1 MKPIVALARE
11 IAGLFVDDGALAL
24 CILAVVG
31 VSAAMAQLGAPPLAT
46 GATLL
51 FGCVVLLAES
61 VRRASRR

>member
-1 MKPIVALARE
+1 MKLIVGLARE
-11 IAGLFVDDGALAL
+11 IGGLFVDDGALAL

-31 VSAAMAQLGAPPLAT
+31 VSGVLAKIGAPPLLT

-51 FGCVVLLAES
+51 IGCVVLLTES